1 MAMMRTPNK
10 LIETEQEECSAE
22 FHPPSG
28 KLAAVTR
35 KGNELQTLI
44 NEQTKNE
51 VHFKITYHEYKQK
64 IDALKAACEEQDLGE
79 NVTAV
84 RKAWWEKNYMP
95 IVNLSISVEKYLK
108 EIEGAIPK
116 KWQSKASLVSKG
128 TSISSISA
136 RVKLAERKAK
146 LEAEKVYSK
155 RLTELEEQELAY
167 KRTELGTKFFF
178 CI

>member
-1 MAMMRTPNK
+1 
-10 LIETEQEECSAE
+10 
-22 FHPPSG
+22 
-28 KLAAVTR
+28 
-35 KGNELQTLI
+35 
-44 NEQTKNE
+44 
-51 VHFKITYHEYKQK
+51 
-64 IDALKAACEEQDLGE
+64 
-79 NVTAV
+79 
-84 RKAWWEKNYMP
+84 MP

-136 RVKLAERKAK
+136 RLKLAERKAK

-167 KRTELGTKFFF
+167 KRNKRKIEMEKMEIEHTTLETELNKLDDLADKLENFDKKVN
-178 CI
+178 I